1 MAFYKNVASQ
11 KIAVFAV
18 DEVGAPKTGDASHI
32 TAQLS
37 KDGGACAPTNAA
49 TPTELDATNAK
60 GIYLFPLL
68 PAETNADLILLS
80 AVSATAGVTIR
91 PVITYTEP
99 VVRQADICQMLSV
112 ALTEGAAGRLAAALV
127 KLLDVATP
135 VLTVACV
142 NQGGDAYADAHEALT
157 RLPDATPGGAG
168 GLPTVD
174 LSNYLAGVLALGA
187 QAKLDVNAELDG
199 ALNTAIPGTP
209 TADSINERLA
219 AIDDHV
225 TADYGSTEKSAIDLL
240 DDAAGGLADL
250 HSDVGTA
257 AGDAAAA
264 HGAIDALVTTV
275 GVAGAGLTAVRAGLA
290 QTGADS
296 DTLET
301 LSDQIDAIPE
311 VVVVTVEPSV
321 QP

>member
-219 AIDDHV
+219 AID
-225 TADYGSTEKSAIDLL
+225 LL